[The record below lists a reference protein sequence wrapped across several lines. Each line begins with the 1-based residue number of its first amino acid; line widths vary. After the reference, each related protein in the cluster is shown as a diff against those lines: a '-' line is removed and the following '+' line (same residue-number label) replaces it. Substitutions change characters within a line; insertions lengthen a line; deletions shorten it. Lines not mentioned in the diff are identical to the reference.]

1 MDVATITTT
10 TTNATMYQQHH
21 STFAIGFTTIL
32 KYFTL
37 KVLINGFITL
47 NFTTTTLLLCFDL

>member
-1 MDVATITTT
+1 MDVATITA

-21 STFAIGFTTIL
+21 STFAINFTTIL

-37 KVLINGFITL
+37 KVLINGFITPS
-47 NFTTTTLLLCFDL
+47 FTTTTTLQLCFDL